1 MEKIVEII
9 KGEVLKGNINSM
21 DSAKIE
27 GFKLGF
33 EAQQKEIERLKE
45 ELYYSKKYNAHLVI
59 RNSEKDEKNNQLKKQ
74 VEELSNVLI
83 DIDNTLFHHNYSV
96 DGYHLNGEKEPI
108 MNFVADF
115 DMNVI
120 RDKQQLNKQ
129 KMKEPK
135 EEAERIVKLKLTKEQ
150 FISLIE
156 VMDCSSAFMEE
167 VEYFNEHIKSLD
179 KMLKKNGYERRH
191 K

>member
-120 RDKQQLNKQ
+120 RDKQQLNK
-129 KMKEPK
+129 
-135 EEAERIVKLKLTKEQ
+135 
-150 FISLIE
+150 
-156 VMDCSSAFMEE
+156 
-167 VEYFNEHIKSLD
+167 
-179 KMLKKNGYERRH
+179 
-191 K
+191 